1 MEGHPKAKIF
11 LALIWVHPYGVL
23 TTDSRMARSQKPITI
38 KLNQDQITVLDKVV
52 ELGEFN
58 GRSHAMRELLLPALN
73 AGVTAMN
80 QGSLRAMVTWV
91 KEIDGLNQRMK
102 TIEKNSLKGKQEDMD
117 MDLGLPPIEVQ
128 PV

>member
-1 MEGHPKAKIF
+1 
-11 LALIWVHPYGVL
+11 
-23 TTDSRMARSQKPITI
+23 
-38 KLNQDQITVLDKVV
+38 
-52 ELGEFN
+52 
-58 GRSHAMRELLLPALN
+58 
-73 AGVTAMN
+73 
-80 QGSLRAMVTWV
+80 MVTWV

>member
-1 MEGHPKAKIF
+1 
-11 LALIWVHPYGVL
+11 
-23 TTDSRMARSQKPITI
+23 MARSQKVVPI
-38 KLNQDQITVLDKVV
+38 KLNQDQIAVLDKVV
-52 ELGEFN
+52 ELGEFQ
-58 GRSHAMRELLLPALN
+58 GRSHAIRELVLPALN